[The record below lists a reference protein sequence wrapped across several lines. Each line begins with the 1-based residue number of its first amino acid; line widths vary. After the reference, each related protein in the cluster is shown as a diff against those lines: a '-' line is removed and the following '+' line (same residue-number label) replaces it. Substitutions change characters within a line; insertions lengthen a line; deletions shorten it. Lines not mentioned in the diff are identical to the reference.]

1 MATPIEMPKLGN
13 TVEECLLAHWLKKTG
28 DVIAEGDLVAEIETD
43 KATFELTATAAGT
56 LLGTFFQEGE
66 LVPVFAN
73 ICVVG
78 SPGESIEPFRPQKI
92 SVAAGT
98 ETQSVKPVAR
108 SAPASAVTAGAD
120 APISFSPRAKKFAEE
135 HHFYPKGISGT
146 GPGGR
151 VLEEDLEQL
160 YYNEPRNSLLASKL
174 IENGFEARGEGA
186 GINGMF
192 MSGDLIPPPARI
204 SGIREKIARRMKD
217 SLSSTAQY
225 TLNMSAEATGLISLR
240 ARIKKRCE
248 QGTFPSISINDMVM
262 FSVIRAL
269 ESAPE
274 MNVEFVDGKIYQC
287 SNINLGFACDTP
299 RGLLAPVIHESQKLN
314 IAELADKV
322 KLLTR
327 QAVEGSIDPKDIS
340 GGSFT
345 VSNLGILGIESFT
358 PILNPP
364 QVAILGVNAIE
375 LKPVRRNGVVEFIE
389 HIGLSL
395 TCDHQVIDGAP
406 GAKFLKSVK
415 EKIENI
421 EIIAGIDLP
430 GSAGVPPNAA

>member
-13 TVEECLLAHWLKKTG
+13 TVEECLLARWLKKTG

-43 KATFELTATAAGT
+43 KATFELTATAGGT

-73 ICVVG
+73 VCVVG
-78 SPGESIEPFRPQKI
+78 SPGENIEPFRPQII
-92 SVAAGT
+92 SVAAGA
-98 ETQSVKPVAR
+98 ETQRGKPAAR
-108 SAPASAVTAGAD
+108 SEPAPSFTAGTD
-120 APISFSPRAKKFAEE
+120 ESISFSPRAKKFAEE
-135 HHFYPKGISGT
+135 HHFHPKGISGT
-146 GPGGR
+146 GSGGR
-151 VLEEDLEQL
+151 VLEEDLKQR
-160 YYNEPRNSLLASKL
+160 YYHEPRNSLLASKL
-174 IENGFEARGEGA
+174 IENGFEARCEGT

-192 MSGDLIPPPARI
+192 MSGDLTPPPARI

-240 ARIKKRCE
+240 ARIKKRLE
-248 QGTFPSISINDMVM
+248 RKTFPSININEMVM
-262 FSVIRAL
+262 FCVIRAL

-274 MNVEFVDGKIYQC
+274 INVEFEDGKIYRC
-287 SNINLGFACDTP
+287 SNINLAFACDTP
-299 RGLLAPVIHESQKLN
+299 RGLLAPVVHESQKLN
-314 IAELADKV
+314 IAELADKA

-327 QAVEGSIDPKDIS
+327 QAVEGTIDPKDLS

-345 VSNLGILGIESFT
+345 ISNLGILGIESFT

-375 LKPVRRNGVVEFIE
+375 LKPVRRNGAVEFIE

-406 GAKFLKSVK
+406 GAKFLKSIK

-421 EIIAGIDLP
+421 ENLAGIAVLGAPASRRQD
-430 GSAGVPPNAA
+430 